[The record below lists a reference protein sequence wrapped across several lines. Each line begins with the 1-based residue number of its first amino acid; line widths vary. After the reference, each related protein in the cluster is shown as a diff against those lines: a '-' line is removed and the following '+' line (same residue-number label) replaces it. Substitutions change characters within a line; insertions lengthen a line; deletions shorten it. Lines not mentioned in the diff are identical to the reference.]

1 MLRRILVSGLTAGVV
16 AGISVSIIQKA
27 RVLPLIYAAEVYETA
42 SKGGVSA
49 EAGLL
54 RVAGT
59 VSANVLVGVG
69 FGLLLTA
76 AFAIYG
82 QNMNTRRGL
91 CWGLASFAV
100 FFLAPSLSLQPTV
113 PGMAAGEIGPRQV
126 WWLFTTM
133 ATMAGLGAIVFSARV
148 WLRAIGALLIVV
160 PHIIAPPSP
169 HGVDVVP
176 PELVAKFGA
185 SSLATAALF
194 CVVLGA
200 TAGFIYGRMQRT
212 TAENGHA

>member
-1 MLRRILVSGLTAGVV
+1 MLRCILVSGLTAGVV
-16 AGISVSIIQKA
+16 AGLSVSLIQKA
-27 RVLPLIYAAEVYETA
+27 RVVPLIYAAEVYEA
-42 SKGGVSA
+42 VSKGGTFA

-59 VSANVLVGVG
+59 VGSNVLVGVG

-82 QNMNTRRGL
+82 QNINTRRGF

-100 FFLAPSLSLQPTV
+100 FFMAPSLSLQPTV
-113 PGMAAGEIGPRQV
+113 PGMEAGQVGPRQV

-133 ATMAGLGAIVFSARV
+133 ATMAGLGAIVFSARI
-148 WLRAIGALLIVV
+148 WLRATGALLITV

-169 HGVDVVP
+169 HRVDVVP
-176 PELVAKFGA
+176 QDLVAKFGA

-212 TAENGHA
+212 TVGNGHA